1 MERRNFLRNS
11 AIAAAS
17 LAIPW
22 LIGCTGSGNETA
34 IARPDFLQHAL
45 DQKTLTEIGN
55 AYRKLFPEEGNRS
68 KLVSLLLEAHPSS
81 QASDSASLYT
91 YFESQ
96 VANDFSADHVVV
108 VKGWILSKTEARQ
121 CALFSLLP
129 A

>member
-22 LIGCTGSGNETA
+22 LSSCTGNNHETS
-34 IARPDFLQHAL
+34 IAGPGFLQHTL
-45 DQKTLTEIGN
+45 DRKTLNEVGN
-55 AYRKLFPEEGNRS
+55 AYRKLFPEEDSRS
-68 KLVSLLLEAHPSS
+68 KLVSLLMEAHPSS
-81 QASDSASLYT
+81 SASDSAALYT
-91 YFESQ
+91 YFDSL
-96 VANDFSADHVVV
+96 VANDFTADNVVV